1 MGVVKRNTGK
11 AQMILDALDA
21 LAAMR
26 AASGAAVWAFPGWW
40 AGKALLAPA
49 VVRQLLSAD
58 LVEPVRRNRD
68 GLPVRVELNLRGQDA
83 LAGRGAP

>member
-11 AQMILDALDA
+11 AQILDA

-26 AASGAAVWAFPGWW
+26 AARGAAAWAAEGWW
-40 AGKALLAPA
+40 AGDVLLAHA
-49 VVRQLLSAD
+49 IVRRLLSAD

>member
-1 MGVVKRNTGK
+1 MGVVKRNTGEV
-11 AQMILDALDA
+11 QILDS

-26 AASGAAVWAFPGWW
+26 VASGAAVWAAEGWW
-40 AGKALLAPA
+40 AGEVLLAHA
-49 VVRQLLSAD
+49 VVRRLLSAD

-68 GLPVRVELNLRGQDA
+68 GLAVRVELNLRGQDA